1 MAPLE
6 GRTADESTA
15 LFRELLAIMVT
26 PSSWYSG
33 IESLVVLYGII
44 VLRYF
49 IVAGFFA
56 FLLRCWRRSLAVP
69 RVEGDGHDSGRSP
82 QEGIGRDIGLSVGS
96 AAIFALVGVVLMQA
110 VQHGATRMYGELMG
124 YGWWYLPVSYGL
136 VLLLQ
141 DTVFYFTHRLFHQPQ
156 WYGYAHRSH
165 HQSRPPTPWTSFA
178 FDPPEAILQAVFL
191 AVVVLAIPL
200 HPLTLS
206 AVLITMT
213 VWAVINHLGLE
224 DLKLAWC
231 PRWLAWSLIGPSHH
245 SMHHACPRVHFG
257 LYFTFWDRAL
267 ETQILDLP
275 ECSSSRKSR

>member
-1 MAPLE
+1 MAPLS
-6 GRTADESTA
+6 GRRTDN
-15 LFRELLAIMVT
+15 LNVFRDTLATMVI
-26 PSSWYSG
+26 PGSWRSEM
-33 IESLVVLYGII
+33 ESLIILYGII

-49 IVAGFFA
+49 VVAGFFA
-56 FLLRCWRRSLAVP
+56 LLLRFWRRSLGAS
-69 RVEGDGHDSGRSP
+69 RVQGGGRGAGWSRRA
-82 QEGIGRDIGLSVGS
+82 GIGRDIGLSVGS

-110 VQHGATRMYGELMG
+110 VRHGESRLYGDLLG

-141 DTVFYFTHRLFHQPQ
+141 DTVFYFTHRLFHQPH
-156 WYGYAHRSH
+156 WYDYVHRSH

-200 HPLTLS
+200 HPLTLAS
-206 AVLITMT
+206 VLVTMT

-224 DLKLAWC
+224 NLELAWC

-245 SMHHACPRVHFG
+245 YLHHACPRVHFG
-257 LYFTFWDRAL
+257 LYFTFWGRAL
-267 ETQILDLP
+267 GTQISDLP